1 MHWLAMKLRAVI
13 PATELFATFRG
24 RVLDAVPPPSI
35 AELIPEIAHDAK
47 IMRSFDDQEP
57 GTVEAVF
64 FERLAALD
72 TSTVIPLVLY
82 LFRDPAVSAEKRQR
96 CLRML
101 ESWLVRRMLMGL
113 TAKNYNQQ
121 VPVIISRVADDPEFA
136 DEVILE
142 ELRTGVGQI
151 SRWPTDDELRSRLTE
166 QPLYGW
172 VRQDRVA
179 MTLAAVEETL
189 YTNKVE
195 AIAGPKK
202 LSIEHV
208 LPQSWEEN
216 WALPDGDDP
225 EAREA
230 AATERND
237 RIHRIGNL
245 TIVTQPL
252 NAALSNAP
260 WDVKSRELN
269 RNSKLLLNARLTE
282 EYAGKFDE
290 ASIDQRGEWLAAR
303 IISVWPGPDSWS

>member
-1 MHWLAMKLRAVI
+1 
-13 PATELFATFRG
+13 
-24 RVLDAVPPPSI
+24 
-35 AELIPEIAHDAK
+35 
-47 IMRSFDDQEP
+47 
-57 GTVEAVF
+57 
-64 FERLAALD
+64 
-72 TSTVIPLVLY
+72 
-82 LFRDPAVSAEKRQR
+82 
-96 CLRML
+96 
-101 ESWLVRRMLMGL
+101 
-113 TAKNYNQQ
+113 
-121 VPVIISRVADDPEFA
+121 VIISRVADDAEFA

-195 AIAGPKK
+195 AIAVPKK

-208 LPQSWEEN
+208 LPQSWEDN

-225 EAREA
+225 EALEA
-230 AATERND
+230 AVTERND

-260 WDVKSRELN
+260 WDVKARELN
-269 RNSKLLLNARLTE
+269 KNSKLLLNARLTE
-282 EYAGKFDE
+282 QYADHFDE
-290 ASIDQRGEWLAAR
+290 AAIDARGEWLADR
-303 IISVWPGPDSWS
+303 IISVWPGPDAWD